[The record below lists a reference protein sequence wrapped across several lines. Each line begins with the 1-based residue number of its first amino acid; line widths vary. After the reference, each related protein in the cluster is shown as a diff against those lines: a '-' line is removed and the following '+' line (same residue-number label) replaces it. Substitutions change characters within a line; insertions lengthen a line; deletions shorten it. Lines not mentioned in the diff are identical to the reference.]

1 MGLVTTPEKSLGDE
15 NRVCLFSGTQWNQL
29 SKVIPFGWFT
39 SGLGMFR
46 WSHFMNYVAPFCHCS
61 MGAPGRGNLCV
72 SLIGCLSCPMP
83 SPDLQPCWQS
93 SAISVLRLHRVH
105 ITLSVLRT
113 PRPRRCVL
121 IHAAATAIASAPK
134 MKKLHVKYD
143 VPSRHK
149 YSHDNR
155 G

>member
-1 MGLVTTPEKSLGDE
+1 MLVQRNTMEPVIQSYTFWMVYFWFGDVSVVTLHELCRTILSL
-15 NRVCLFSGTQWNQL
+15 QQ
-29 SKVIPFGWFT
+29 
-39 SGLGMFR
+39 
-46 WSHFMNYVAPFCHCS
+46 
-61 MGAPGRGNLCV
+61 GAPGRGNLCV
-72 SLIGCLSCPMP
+72 SLVGCLSCPMP

-149 YSHDNR
+149 YTHDNR